1 LTRGDVTPKQ
11 KGIPINRGRSSS
23 RTRTQVTHTPSD
35 SSYSSLYGHPAA
47 TRASLVQT
55 AADIASA
62 RSPSPSRATHGRLS
76 FDTVSSPTITAS
88 AGHPGPHTP
97 LSPAE
102 PAIAFNE
109 DTPLL
114 DDTSSVVS
122 HDHGHAHGHGHSHG
136 SMNMQALLLH
146 VLGDALG
153 NVGVIATGLI
163 IWQTTWEYKYYC
175 DPVISLIIT
184 VIIFSSALPLG
195 DFVAFTLLRCYVV
208 RPY

>member
-1 LTRGDVTPKQ
+1 MTRGDVTPKQ
-11 KGIPINRGRSSS
+11 KSIPINRGRSSS
-23 RTRTQVTHTPSD
+23 RTRTHVTYTPSD

-62 RSPSPSRATHGRLS
+62 RSPSPTRATHGRVS
-76 FDTVSSPTITAS
+76 FDTVSSPTITA
-88 AGHPGPHTP
+88 ATGQPGPHTP
-97 LSPAE
+97 QSPAE

-114 DDTSSVVS
+114 DDTSSVAS
-122 HDHGHAHGHGHSHG
+122 HDHGHGHGHAHGHGHGHSHG

-184 VIIFSSALPLG
+184 IIIFSSALPLG
-195 DFVAFTLLRCYVV
+195 ESMASH
-208 RPY
+208 